1 MVQLIYNLIAQN
13 RKETYPW
20 GRGKHE
26 ACVTS
31 SQGSSLQRFIH
42 VLAVKLQRIPTESLP
57 AYQVRV
63 A

>member
-13 RKETYPW
+13 RKEIYPW

-31 SQGSSLQRFIH
+31 SQGSCLQRFVH
-42 VLAVKLQRIPTESLP
+42 VLVVKLQLIPTESLP
-57 AYQVRV
+57 ADQVR
-63 A
+63 AA

>member
-1 MVQLIYNLIAQN
+1 MVQFIYSLVAQN
-13 RKETYPW
+13 RKEIYPW
-20 GRGKHE
+20 ERGKHE
-26 ACVTS
+26 DCVTS
-31 SQGSSLQRFIH
+31 SQGSSLQRFVH

>member
-1 MVQLIYNLIAQN
+1 MVQLIYNLITQN
-13 RKETYPW
+13 RKEIYPW
-20 GRGKHE
+20 ERGKHE

-31 SQGSSLQRFIH
+31 SQGSSMQRFIH

>member
-1 MVQLIYNLIAQN
+1 MVQLIYNLIAQTG
-13 RKETYPW
+13 RRYIL
-20 GRGKHE
+20 GRGEKHE

-31 SQGSSLQRFIH
+31 SQGSSLQRFVH
-42 VLAVKLQRIPTESLP
+42 VLTVKLQRIPTESLP